1 MLQFWTSAIW
11 KVLTNGVAA
20 SWAQAAI
27 YLATLFVLI
36 AQIRI
41 LIRQARSQEDAVRL
55 QTEAIR
61 SGEAAR
67 IHQVLVDILMD
78 YRSPEM
84 LLAVRTLWDLWRSDR
99 DGFVERYET
108 QRKREA
114 DAIAALP
121 PEKRLEAER
130 ASLHFHRRLVSQFYS
145 FVAGLYELGIIPK
158 RILYTH
164 WGEAD
169 LRIIPQI
176 LLPIEKRLGEALGTS
191 PGSGPTLRRL
201 QKLYDDSRS
210 GEPN

>member
-176 LLPIEKRLGEALGTS
+176 LLPIEERLGEALGTS

>member
-1 MLQFWTSAIW
+1 MLQFWISAMW

-20 SWAQAAI
+20 SWAQAVI

-36 AQIRI
+36 TQIRI

-84 LLAVRTLWDLWRSDR
+84 LLAVRTLWDLWRSDP

-121 PEKRLEAER
+121 PEKRLEVER

-176 LLPIEKRLGEALGTS
+176 LLPIEKRLGDALGTS

-210 GEPN
+210 GEPS